1 MSIDRKQFNSEEY
14 LLPRDWIK
22 NKREQ
27 GWEWNRILD
36 KNDNFFYVQNEDN
49 DWPLFTKEE
58 WKALVSIQKE
68 DEDQRLTIAFAGA
81 NLSDGLENNNVE
93 VPTYT
98 SYSDTA
104 WSVYVD
110 KLKENGFS
118 IDTINQIR
126 DQTLKIAR
134 QMSVTN
140 SVGAQA
146 RKGLVIGNVQ
156 SGKTANM
163 EALMALC
170 ADNGWN
176 MFIILSGTIE
186 NLRQQTSKRIY
197 NDLCSGNYSKWKVWN
212 NTKLSMNNLDER
224 LQDFNIDAG
233 FKSFTVCLKNPSR
246 LKDLLK
252 WINMDQKTKSKLNL
266 VIIDDEGDQASINT
280 NKLETKNRTRINN
293 YILNLVNGLNE
304 KGEKTQFNYNSV
316 NYVAYTATPYA
327 NILNESGVETLYP
340 KSFINCLPISNEY
353 FGPEQIFGID
363 EDNEE
368 EIRFPGLNIIREV
381 SKEEIDRLK
390 KQTLNSELG
399 MPAKLEEAICWFI
412 DCVACQRLIGYRK
425 PVSMLIHTSQK
436 TNDHENIQSIVEN
449 WFKSSTSD
457 LRSIENLIE
466 KCKNIWDKETNEFK
480 PIDFKNQY
488 EEYGYPC
495 PMQSYPSFEQ
505 IRHFLDDLINKKTR
519 PIYLNEDKE
528 PEFGNGIHLCVDNF
542 TNNRADTDGSYLRL
556 IYPEKDSM
564 PDLAPAFLVIGG
576 ATLSR
581 GLTIEGLVSTYF
593 IRSVTQADTLMQM
606 GRWFGYRKGYEL
618 LPRLWLGGKVWEQF
632 LFLSQLDIE
641 LRNQIILMEHN
652 NISPSEYGPK
662 VKNTPKYSFIRI
674 TARNRSQSAK
684 LTDFNFMGSSNQTFL
699 FEEHDIE
706 HNLITTKEFINSLGI
721 PSTAR
726 NDITQIW
733 RNVEFS
739 KVKGFMNKYKAQKN
753 MTFFANQDSFL
764 QWIEKSTE
772 KGRLG
777 PWNVLLAGTRQGKKE
792 SLEYVDIR
800 KVTRTRKIRENTPFN
815 RTVIDM
821 GALAS
826 PKDLIGDIDFN
837 ILNDEQRKAYEECLK
852 NNLKDKLGLREKC
865 DLETT
870 PLLVLYIVDKD
881 SKARNNT
888 KNRTDLNVRFDIAGF
903 AVVVPGGKQGVNYQ
917 EALHIPMVRNDLF
930 NEED

>member
-436 TNDHENIQSIVEN
+436 TNDHENIQS
-449 WFKSSTSD
+449 
-457 LRSIENLIE
+457 
-466 KCKNIWDKETNEFK
+466 
-480 PIDFKNQY
+480 
-488 EEYGYPC
+488 
-495 PMQSYPSFEQ
+495 
-505 IRHFLDDLINKKTR
+505 
-519 PIYLNEDKE
+519 
-528 PEFGNGIHLCVDNF
+528 
-542 TNNRADTDGSYLRL
+542 
-556 IYPEKDSM
+556 
-564 PDLAPAFLVIGG
+564 
-576 ATLSR
+576 
-581 GLTIEGLVSTYF
+581 
-593 IRSVTQADTLMQM
+593 
-606 GRWFGYRKGYEL
+606 
-618 LPRLWLGGKVWEQF
+618 
-632 LFLSQLDIE
+632 
-641 LRNQIILMEHN
+641 
-652 NISPSEYGPK
+652 
-662 VKNTPKYSFIRI
+662 
-674 TARNRSQSAK
+674 
-684 LTDFNFMGSSNQTFL
+684 
-699 FEEHDIE
+699 
-706 HNLITTKEFINSLGI
+706 
-721 PSTAR
+721 
-726 NDITQIW
+726 
-733 RNVEFS
+733 
-739 KVKGFMNKYKAQKN
+739 
-753 MTFFANQDSFL
+753 
-764 QWIEKSTE
+764 
-772 KGRLG
+772 
-777 PWNVLLAGTRQGKKE
+777 
-792 SLEYVDIR
+792 
-800 KVTRTRKIRENTPFN
+800 
-815 RTVIDM
+815 
-821 GALAS
+821 
-826 PKDLIGDIDFN
+826 
-837 ILNDEQRKAYEECLK
+837 
-852 NNLKDKLGLREKC
+852 
-865 DLETT
+865 
-870 PLLVLYIVDKD
+870 
-881 SKARNNT
+881 
-888 KNRTDLNVRFDIAGF
+888 
-903 AVVVPGGKQGVNYQ
+903 VN
-917 EALHIPMVRNDLF
+917 
-930 NEED
+930 